1 MSAVMQEAPV
11 PQPCH
16 ACGVKYAGIACP
28 TCKEERPAWIAV
40 KNMTA
45 ARHAPAPLP
54 ICRYEP
60 KALCGCDLRG
70 ECLETV

>member
-1 MSAVMQEAPV
+1 MTQAAPI

-16 ACGVKYAGIACP
+16 ACGHHYAGAVCP
-28 TCKEERPAWIAV
+28 ICKTDRPAF
-40 KNMTA
+40 TA
-45 ARHAPAPLP
+45 IKAMSARAAAPAALP
-54 ICRYEP
+54 PCRYEP